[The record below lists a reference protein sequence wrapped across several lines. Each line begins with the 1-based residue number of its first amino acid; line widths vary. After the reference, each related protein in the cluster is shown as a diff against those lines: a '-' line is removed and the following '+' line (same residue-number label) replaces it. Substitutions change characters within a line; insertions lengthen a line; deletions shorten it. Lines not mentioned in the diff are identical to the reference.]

1 MNFFHFI
8 FFLFFNPI
16 PFLLKRTPS
25 RLKNP
30 LISLSNLDIFLVLLF
45 SLSLLLLLD
54 KLGVESIGVHREQVL
69 VVALLD
75 DLALLHHDDV
85 VGVADRRQSVRDHYS
100 RDRSQAQTDLVYR
113 RLHLF
118 LVLFVQGTRS
128 FV

>member
-1 MNFFHFI
+1 MNFFHFT
-8 FFLFFNPI
+8 FFLFFNSI
-16 PFLLKRTPS
+16 PFLLKCTPS
-25 RLKNP
+25 RLNNP
-30 LISLSNLDIFLVLLF
+30 LISLSNLDIFLILLV

-54 KLGVESIGVHREQVL
+54 ELGVESVGMHREQVL

-100 RDRSQAQTDLVYR
+100 RDRAQAQADLVYR
-113 RLHLF
+113 CLHFF

>member
-8 FFLFFNPI
+8 FFLFFNTI
-16 PFLLKRTPS
+16 PFLLKCTPS
-25 RLKNP
+25 SLNNP
-30 LISLSNLDIFLVLLF
+30 LISLSNLDIFLILLI

-54 KLGVESIGVHREQVL
+54 KLGVESVGVHRKQVL

-75 DLALLHHDDV
+75 DLSLLHHDDV

-100 RDRSQAQTDLVYR
+100 RDRAQAQTDLVYR

-118 LVLFVQGTRS
+118 LVLFVQGTRG